1 MNELADSVQSTQVLA
16 PLCRMQCTTWTLMSR
31 ENGMQLSESGG
42 PWGGEQAYSEC
53 SLPGTAITPVAD
65 AITLLDRVACHGLL
79 HAPF

>member
-1 MNELADSVQSTQVLA
+1 
-16 PLCRMQCTTWTLMSR
+16 MSR